1 MRLANTH
8 GIKKITIFA
17 EAKCFCP
24 LGKDW
29 YTNRFEIDIEPAQ
42 YIPDYCDIDKY
53 IAENINGKH
62 MIIEEAVAKL
72 YEYIKGEY
80 APAKCK
86 ISSYVDDA
94 THSAVAV
101 VKE

>member
-1 MRLANTH
+1 MRLENIY
-8 GIKKITIFA
+8 GIKKIQIRA

-29 YTNRFEIDIEPAQ
+29 YTNHFLIDIEVAEF
-42 YIPDYCDIDKY
+42 IPDYCDVDKF

-62 MIIEEAVAKL
+62 FIIEEAVAIL
-72 YEYIKGEY
+72 HEYIKGEY
-80 APAKCK
+80 FPASCK
-86 ISSYVDDA
+86 ITSYVDDA
-94 THSAVAV
+94 THSTVSV